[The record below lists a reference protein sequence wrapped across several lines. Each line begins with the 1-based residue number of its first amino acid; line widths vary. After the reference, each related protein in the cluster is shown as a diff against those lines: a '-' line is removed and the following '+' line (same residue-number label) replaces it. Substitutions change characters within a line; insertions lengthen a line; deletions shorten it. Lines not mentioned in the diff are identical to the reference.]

1 MHKFFANFARQ
12 HVVCHNRVY
21 LKAHRLADKDN
32 PLTNMEQPIPNQP
45 EFFRHVGSGV
55 PAHIS
60 LVDELADILHI
71 SVDSVYRRMRGEKEL
86 SLGELQLICS
96 HFKISMDTFLQASHR
111 RMAFTNRYLDQEN
124 FHFRAYLT
132 EILNTF
138 RYFQQFNQKEMVYLT
153 KDFPIYQYFPF
164 PEIASFKYFFWMKT
178 FLNFPEM
185 QKQKFRTGHFLDDLT
200 EIGREI
206 SIQYTKLRSIEIHNP
221 DNILTTLRQIE
232 YYKDSHF
239 FESAED
245 LDSVYDSLC
254 DMVSHMEEQT
264 IHGKKFMKGAVPHP
278 ANIDYHVYVTDFY
291 IGDNTQLVTLDGRLH
306 CYKVYNGIN
315 YLTSSDPEFCRHS
328 QRFLENIISKSAYIS
343 SVGEKERSRFFNMI
357 REKIDAYRN
366 NRIHSIAHV

>member
-1 MHKFFANFARQ
+1 MHKFSAKMGRQ
-12 HVVCHNRVY
+12 QVVYHKLVFF
-21 LKAHRLADKDN
+21 KDHHPAVKDN

-45 EFFRHVGSGV
+45 EFFRHVRSAV

-60 LVDELADILHI
+60 LVDELADILHLSI
-71 SVDSVYRRMRGEKEL
+71 DSVYRRMRGEKEL

-96 HFKISMDTFLQASHR
+96 HFKISMDTFLQVSDR
-111 RMAFTNRYLDQEN
+111 RMSFSCRYLDQEN
-124 FHFRAYLT
+124 FHFREYLT
-132 EILNTF
+132 QILDTF
-138 RYFQQFNQKEMVYLT
+138 RFFQQFNHKDMVYLT
-153 KDFPIYQYFPF
+153 KEYPIYHYFPF

-178 FLNFPEM
+178 YLNFPEM
-185 QKQKFRTGHFLDDLT
+185 QKQKFRIGHFLEDLT

-206 SIQYTKLRSIEIHNP
+206 SILYTKMRSIEIHNP

-245 LDSVYDSLC
+245 IEKVYDSLC

-264 IHGKKFMKGAVPHP
+264 IHGKKFMKGAHPHS
-278 ANIDYHVYVTDFY
+278 AQLDYHVYVTDFY
-291 IGDNTQLVTLDGRLH
+291 IGDNTQLVTLDGRML
-306 CYKVYNGIN
+306 CYKVHNGVN

-328 QRFLENIISKSAYIS
+328 QRFVENVISKSTYIS

-357 REKIDAYRN
+357 REKIDAYRS
-366 NRIHSIAHV
+366 NRIHSIANV